1 MDRLPESEFILNP
14 DGSIYHLNLR
24 PDQLART
31 VITVGD
37 PERVEKITRHFDRL
51 EVVVQKR
58 EFHTQTGYYKGK
70 RISVVSTGIGTDN
83 IDIVMNELDALVNID
98 FTTRRV
104 KDKLTPLN
112 IIRIGTSGSLHGD
125 IPVDSFL
132 ASDMAIGLD
141 ALLHFYHNE
150 NVQDPGL
157 SQALEDLYHGNL
169 KSRPYSV
176 SASQQLL
183 KHFEAPQVHK
193 GITVTNIGFYGPQG
207 RVLRLPLASPGF
219 NARLAGFEYQGKK
232 ITNMEMETSGIY
244 ALSRLLGHRALSLN
258 AIVAN
263 RATGAFSQDPGK
275 TVDDLIVFALDR
287 ILSIPE
293 H

>member
-112 IIRIGTSGSLHGD
+112 IIRIGTSGSLHED

-157 SQALEDLYHGNL
+157 NQALEDLYHGNL

>member
-58 EFHTQTGYYKGK
+58 EFHTQTGYYKSK

-112 IIRIGTSGSLHGD
+112 IIRIGTSGSLHED

-157 SQALEDLYHGNL
+157 NQALEDLYHGNL